1 MVQEGAYGAS
11 LARLAKARSGVKM
24 LWQHDPTRPIGVWD
38 EVREDGRGLCVK
50 GRLLLEVQA
59 AREAHVLLQAGAI
72 DGLSIGYR
80 TLRSEAKGGRRLLH
94 EIELWEVSLV
104 TFPMLPEARVRAE
117 CRAGPGGGPGAGAGG
132 ELPRGQGRCWRE
144 AAGEN
149 WRHQGKSS
157 MAKVESEAR
166 AGTAAPGMG
175 PHMEVKAAVSGFL
188 GEFNAFQSDIKAKLQ
203 EQESRLAMLDR
214 KSIAM
219 NRPPL
224 ARAAETETPHKKAFA
239 AYLRSGDDD
248 GLRGLTVEE
257 KALSTAVAADG
268 GYLVDPV
275 TASQI
280 VGVLRSSAS
289 IRTIANVVTVEAS
302 AFDVLVDH
310 TDIGVG
316 LGDRDRRR
324 SRETGTPQVDRISIP
339 LHELSALPKASQ
351 RLLDDSAFDV
361 EGWLA
366 QRIADKFSRAEASA
380 FISGDGTDK
389 PTGFLNYPKVD
400 NDLFAWGSLGYVP
413 TGADGDFDAAEPADA
428 IVDLVYALGARYRA
442 NATFVMNSKT
452 AGAVRKMKDAD
463 GRFLWSDGLAA
474 GEPARLMGYPVLI
487 AEDMPDIASGAFA
500 IAYGDFRAG
509 YTVAERPDLRILRD
523 PFSAKPHVLFYATK
537 RIGGDVSD
545 FAAIK
550 LLKFASA

>member
-1 MVQEGAYGAS
+1 
-11 LARLAKARSGVKM
+11 
-24 LWQHDPTRPIGVWD
+24 
-38 EVREDGRGLCVK
+38 
-50 GRLLLEVQA
+50 
-59 AREAHVLLQAGAI
+59 
-72 DGLSIGYR
+72 
-80 TLRSEAKGGRRLLH
+80 
-94 EIELWEVSLV
+94 
-104 TFPMLPEARVRAE
+104 
-117 CRAGPGGGPGAGAGG
+117 
-132 ELPRGQGRCWRE
+132 
-144 AAGEN
+144 
-149 WRHQGKSS
+149 
-157 MAKVESEAR
+157 
-166 AGTAAPGMG
+166 
-175 PHMEVKAAVSGFL
+175 MEVKAAVTGFL
-188 GEFNAFQSDIKAKLQ
+188 GEFNAFQSEIKAKLQ

-268 GYLVDPV
+268 GYLVDPL

-310 TDIGVG
+310 TDIGAG
-316 LGDRDRRR
+316 WATETGGAA
-324 SRETGTPQVDRISIP
+324 ETGTPQVDRISIP
-339 LHELSALPKASQ
+339 LHELSALPKARQ

-366 QRIADKFSRAEASA
+366 QRIADKFSRAEAAA
-380 FISGDGTDK
+380 FIAGDGIDK

-413 TGADGDFDAAEPADA
+413 TGRGRRLLDAADPADA

-487 AEDMPDIASGAFA
+487 AEDMPDIAAGAFA

-523 PFSAKPHVLFYATK
+523 PVLGQAARALLCDQARSAAT
-537 RIGGDVSD
+537 
-545 FAAIK
+545 
-550 LLKFASA
+550 SATSRRSSS